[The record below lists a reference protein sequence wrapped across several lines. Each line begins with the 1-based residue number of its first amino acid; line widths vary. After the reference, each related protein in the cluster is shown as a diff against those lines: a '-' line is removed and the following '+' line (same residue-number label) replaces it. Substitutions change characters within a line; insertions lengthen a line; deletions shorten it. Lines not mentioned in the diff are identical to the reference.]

1 VTAPDGGP
9 HHRAPDRDRLLV
21 DLGTEVR
28 ALRENV
34 ERVRRNTADTAG
46 VVAEFA
52 PQVLDL
58 QEDMA
63 RVRAELDALV
73 DQPEIKNPPI
83 DWVALPA
90 EDAEREW
97 DKLGHWVHEVLGG
110 WYEITR
116 AQLPDCWALHRPA
129 FLHVSWLRTSHVEAY
144 LARSHPSQAAEWNTR
159 WLDAALEKIKE
170 TIPDTRCRAAAGRP
184 GDHNLDALEEQQR
197 RSRLHGDLAERG
209 RQLRE
214 QAARSAPP
222 PGQPGASPY
231 SDPAYAQ
238 PATPPE
244 PAEPRHGDS
253 PGRQVIQLDYWRG
266 YFDQAMQ
273 ADLAQR
279 RQREAEQQQADAA
292 RRSEADPHSDN
303 AP

>member
-9 HHRAPDRDRLLV
+9 NHRAPDRERLLV
-21 DLGTEVR
+21 DLGNEVR

-34 ERVRRNTADTAG
+34 ERVRRNTAETAG

-97 DKLGHWVHEVLGG
+97 DKLGQWVHEVLGG
-110 WYEITR
+110 WYVITR

-159 WLDAALEKIKE
+159 WLDGALEQIKE
-170 TIPDTRCRAAAGRP
+170 AIPDTRCRAAAGRP

-197 RSRLHGDLAERG
+197 RSRLRGDLADRARE
-209 RQLRE
+209 LRE
-214 QAARSAPP
+214 QAARPAYAQA

-238 PATPPE
+238 PATPPAPPE
-244 PAEPRHGDS
+244 SRNADS
-253 PGRQVIQLDYWRG
+253 PAGQVIQLDYWRG
-266 YFDQAMQ
+266 YFDQAMR
-273 ADLAQR
+273 ADLAER
-279 RQREAEQQQADAA
+279 RRREAEQQQTDTGK
-292 RRSEADPHSDN
+292 
-303 AP
+303 